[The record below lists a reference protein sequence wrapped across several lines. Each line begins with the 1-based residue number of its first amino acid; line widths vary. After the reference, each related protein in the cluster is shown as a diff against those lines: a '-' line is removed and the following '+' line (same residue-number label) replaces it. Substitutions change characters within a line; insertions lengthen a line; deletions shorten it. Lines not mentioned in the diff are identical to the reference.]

1 MASRWYDSIERRQDM
16 SFGYL
21 LPGAHPTFVDHWRQ
35 AYGSGE
41 LAAGPPAQPARRT
54 NDNAALG
61 GGVSSFIAVVAGAGF
76 EPAAFRL

>member
-1 MASRWYDSIERRQDM
+1 MGIRR
-16 SFGYL
+16 
-21 LPGAHPTFVDHWRQ
+21 PRGALTALTVDHWRQ

-41 LAAGPPAQPARRT
+41 LAAGLPAQPARRT

-61 GGVSSFIAVVAGAGF
+61 GGVSGSIAMVAGAGF